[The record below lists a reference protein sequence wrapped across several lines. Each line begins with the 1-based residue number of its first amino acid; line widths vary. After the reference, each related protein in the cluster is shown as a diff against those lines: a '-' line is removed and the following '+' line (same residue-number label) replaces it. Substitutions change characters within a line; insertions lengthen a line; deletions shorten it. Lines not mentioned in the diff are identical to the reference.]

1 MRAEKCSFYH
11 IHLTRAETETAIRQ
25 YAEQKVRHK
34 GWDFSGLKLED
45 YDPQGSDDKG
55 AFLMYLIET
64 PMFNEG

>member
-1 MRAEKCSFYH
+1 MKAEKCSFYH

-25 YAEQKVRHK
+25 YAEHKMLVK
-34 GWDFSGLKLED
+34 GWDFTGLKLED

-64 PMFNEG
+64 PIVNEG